1 MIHQYNYTSN
11 INQPF
16 IENLNYC
23 IKQLESL
30 NNFKNIIGVILF
42 IDTCTDKD
50 YFEKKKQIVEIF
62 EQNNWK
68 IPLNIQAQSFN
79 SIVSI
84 EIWIDEAAESV
95 DYIDYEDISY
105 TRINST
111 SGKAICGFGLTC
123 KEENIKLQN
132 QIEYSFKTT
141 IGILENEG
149 MNISDIVR
157 QWNYV
162 PGIIDINLESGK
174 SLQHYQL
181 FNDIRQNYYSRFSFN
196 DGYPAATGIGTRNGN
211 FDLDFFAVQKN
222 NNVVKVGMSNP
233 KQEDAYEYSQ
243 KYLLG
248 DTINGTI
255 KKAPLFERAKMLKTN
270 EGTILFIS
278 GTASIIGQ
286 ETVGIDDVKKQ
297 TEITINNMNVL
308 VSAMNDYLK
317 SKNNNQFTHLRAY
330 IKNEKDIS
338 IVKSVCESH
347 FPEVSISYLQ
357 ADVCRDEL
365 LVELEGEVKLV

>member
-1 MIHQYNYTSN
+1 MIHQYNYSSN
-11 INQPF
+11 INQTF
-16 IENLNYC
+16 KENLNYC
-23 IKQLESL
+23 IEQLESL
-30 NNFKNIIGVILF
+30 DKFKNIIGVIIF
-42 IDTCTDKD
+42 IDTISDSD

-62 EQNNWK
+62 EQRNWK

-84 EIWIDEAAESV
+84 EIWIDEAAESIV
-95 DYIDYEDISY
+95 YIDYEDISY
-105 TRINST
+105 TRINIS
-111 SGKAICGFGLTC
+111 SGKAICGFGITSK
-123 KEENIKLQN
+123 KESIQLQN
-132 QIEYSFKTT
+132 QIEYSFETI
-141 IGILENEG
+141 IGILEKEG
-149 MNISDIVR
+149 MNLSDIVR

-162 PGIIDINLESGK
+162 PGITDINNKTGR
-174 SLQHYQL
+174 SLQHYQV
-181 FNDIRQNYYSRFSFN
+181 FNEIRQNYYSGFSFN

-222 NNVVKVGMSNP
+222 INIVKVGMSNP
-233 KQEDAYEYSQ
+233 KQDDAYEYNQ
-243 KYLLG
+243 KHLLG
-248 DTINGTI
+248 DTISGTL

-270 EGTILFIS
+270 EGIVLFIS

-286 ETVGIDDVKKQ
+286 ETVGIGDIKKQ
-297 TEITINNMNVL
+297 TEITINNMNAL

-330 IKNEKDIS
+330 IKNEMDIS
-338 IVKSVCESH
+338 IVKSVCDSY